1 MEKIGSQPIWSYFD
15 ETRTARA
22 VSNRRICTG
31 EGHTVRSYFELAMK
45 VAELQFLNRDHVM
58 LFRGQAD
65 DHRSQKNGTT
75 LNPTLFRPDRGE
87 PLRPAILRARFERLK
102 SAESKLV
109 RLYRLAKFRGA
120 DRLARH
126 RSIRWAI
133 LQHYGVCSTPL
144 LDVTQ
149 SLRISATFA
158 AERNRRGD
166 AYLYVLGV
174 PNRSGA
180 VTASA
185 ETGLQII
192 CLSSACP
199 PEAVRPHM
207 QEGFLLG
214 EYPEVVEY
222 DHDARSAYATMDFSR
237 RLVAKFRLKLDRFWT
252 TATFRPAS
260 WDAIYPRKVRDPLLP
275 ITDRIRREI
284 ESDVAEPSAFDAGL
298 GSKRVQRARS

>member
-15 ETRTARA
+15 DAKRARA

-31 EGHTVRSYFELAMK
+31 EGHPVRSYFELAMK

-65 DHRSQKNGTT
+65 DHRSPKHGTT
-75 LNPTLFRPDRGE
+75 LNPTLFRADGAE
-87 PLRPAILRARFERLK
+87 PLHPATLRARFERLR

-109 RLYRLAKFRGA
+109 RLYRYAKFRGA

-133 LQHYGVCSTPL
+133 LQHYGVCRTPL

-158 AERNRRGD
+158 ADRNRAGT
-166 AYLYVLGV
+166 AYLHVLGV

-185 ETGLQII
+185 ESGLEII

-214 EYPEVVEY
+214 EYPEVADY
-222 DHDARSAYATMDFSR
+222 DEDARSSYATMDFSR
-237 RLVAKFRLKLDRFWT
+237 RLVAKFQLKLDRFWT
-252 TATFRPAS
+252 SASFPPAS
-260 WDAIYPRKVRDPLLP
+260 AEAIYPKKFRDPLLV
-275 ITDRIRREI
+275 ITDRIRRDLGAEI
-284 ESDVAEPSAFDAGL
+284 TGATTMPSA
-298 GSKRVQRARS
+298 